1 MLLAEL
7 SDVAARLGEE
17 VPENKVHVAEGLL
30 EEASALVEGY
40 LGRSFDEVPRPVS
53 VVVSRMVARVLQAP
67 EPSFAVETLSQ
78 TADRKSVV

>member
-1 MLLAEL
+1 MKMLADL

-40 LGRSFDEVPRPVS
+40 LGRTFDEVPRPVS
-53 VVVSRMVARVLQAP
+53 VEIGRAHV
-67 EPSFAVETLSQ
+67 
-78 TADRKSVV
+78 